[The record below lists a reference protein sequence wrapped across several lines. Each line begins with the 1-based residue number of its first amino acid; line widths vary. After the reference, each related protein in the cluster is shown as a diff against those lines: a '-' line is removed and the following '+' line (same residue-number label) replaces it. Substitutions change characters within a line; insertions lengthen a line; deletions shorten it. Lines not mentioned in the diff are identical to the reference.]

1 MRTSIDKGHSSKFL
15 SNLTLNCQMDYI
27 CNFSPFFG
35 NLSGKESLPLASVQK
50 LYLLVEMIDIN
61 SYHKQ
66 TKKKYKLSKWVKIK
80 TGAEQQ

>member
-1 MRTSIDKGHSSKFL
+1 
-15 SNLTLNCQMDYI
+15 MDYI

-50 LYLLVEMIDIN
+50 RYLLVEMIDIN

-66 TKKKYKLSKWVKIK
+66 TKKKNTSCQNGLKSRLEQNNNNMFFSSPLGGSEKK
-80 TGAEQQ
+80 T

>member
-1 MRTSIDKGHSSKFL
+1 
-15 SNLTLNCQMDYI
+15 MDYI

-50 LYLLVEMIDIN
+50 RYLLVEMIDIN

-66 TKKKYKLSKWVKIK
+66 TKKKKNTSCQNGLKSRLEQNNNNMFFSSPLGGSEKK
-80 TGAEQQ
+80 T